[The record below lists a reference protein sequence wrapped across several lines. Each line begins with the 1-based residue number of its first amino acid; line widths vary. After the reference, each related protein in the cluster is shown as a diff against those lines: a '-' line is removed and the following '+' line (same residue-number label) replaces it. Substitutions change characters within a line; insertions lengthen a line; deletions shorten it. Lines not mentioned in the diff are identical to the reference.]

1 MSQLLQSFEERTR
14 ELSAYFKFI
23 ELIEKESAEI
33 LLSKKQTRKVRKVDN
48 KILRILKANVFLLLY
63 NLVEASIRE
72 GFVSVY
78 KAMEIDGCSVKQLTP
93 SLRKRWIDAAFIQIS
108 AASANQDTYRN
119 IARELVEGIAD
130 DVKATLDVADL
141 KFGGNLDAA
150 KIRKVCEAHGVSH
163 KTTRCTQGGEKLL
176 VVKNMRNILAHGD
189 LSFVECGRDYSV
201 ADLEKIKKQSFSYL
215 KAILR
220 NIDTFNANKRFRK

>member
-33 LLSKKQTRKVRKVDN
+33 SLPKKQTWKVRKVDD

-119 IARELVEGIAD
+119 IARELVQGIAD
-130 DVKATLDVADL
+130 DVKATLDVTDL

-150 KIRKVCEAHGVSH
+150 KIREVCEAHGVSH
-163 KTTRCTQGGEKLL
+163 KTTKRTQGGEKLL
-176 VVKNMRNILAHGD
+176 VVKNKRNVLAHGD

>member
-1 MSQLLQSFEERTR
+1 MSQLLQSFEERAR
-14 ELSAYFKFI
+14 EISVYFKFI

-33 LLSKKQTRKVRKVDN
+33 LLPKKQTWKVRKVDD

-78 KAMEIDGCSVKQLTP
+78 RAMEIDGCSVKQLTP
-93 SLRKRWIDAAFIQIS
+93 SLRKRWIDAAFIRLPS
-108 AASANQDTYRN
+108 ASANQELCRN
-119 IARELVEGIAD
+119 IAWELVQDVAD
-130 DVKATLDVADL
+130 DVKATIDVADL

-150 KIRKVCEAHGVSH
+150 KIRKVCEVHGVSH
-163 KTTRCTQGGEKLL
+163 KTGKRTHGGEKLL
-176 VVKNMRNILAHGD
+176 VVKTKRNALAHGS

-201 ADLEKIKKQSFSYL
+201 AELGEIKKQSFSYL